1 MSHVPFDDEELGF
14 IGAIGSAAGKLLGGI
29 GKGIKKAVQ
38 KKKKK
43 PAAKTIQMPVTN
55 IEGTVP
61 ASAQKAALTATV
73 KGAAKAKAKT
83 GAATPEAI
91 AKELAATIPPLV
103 RTQVL
108 EALKEARNS
117 DANQAQTLGSI
128 TEQVDAALQP
138 RIAAML
144 GALQTQQV
152 SRQATYEHEELVKRA
167 DFERSTKSGLES
179 ILTRLDALDQTMA
192 LRLKNPK
199 LAVVTQKLPIFGPKS
214 VLES

>member
-1 MSHVPFDDEELGF
+1 MPRDIFDDEELGF

-38 KKKKK
+38 KKKAKAK
-43 PAAKTIQMPVTN
+43 PKTIQMPVTN

-61 ASAQKAALTATV
+61 TAQQAALKEVVQSAV
-73 KGAAKAKAKT
+73 KAKENT
-83 GAATPEAI
+83 GTADPQSIVRELVAA
-91 AKELAATIPPLV
+91 IPPLV
-103 RTQVL
+103 RAEVL
-108 EALKEARNS
+108 EALKASRDS
-117 DANQAQTLGSI
+117 AANQAQTLGTI

-144 GALQTQQV
+144 AALQTQQV

-179 ILTRLDALDQTMA
+179 ILSRLDALDQTMA